1 MYNGIDDQ
9 RPLALG
15 VVSLSVIVALM
26 ASIWPMAGW
35 ASWLRP
41 ELAIMIVMYWI
52 IIAPFRIGM
61 TFAFCLGLAVDI
73 LEGAVLCQNALALT
87 LVAYG
92 VSLLRQRISMLS
104 IAEQSAVIFLL
115 VVLQHFVNF
124 WVHSLTGGIYFSMA
138 FLLPALVSAI
148 LWPLVKLSLDR
159 LRL

>member
-15 VVSLSVIVALM
+15 VITVSVLIALT
-26 ASIWPMAGW
+26 AAIWPMAGW

-41 ELAIMIVMYWI
+41 ELATMIVMYWI
-52 IIAPFRIGM
+52 IVAPFRVGM
-61 TFAFCLGLAVDI
+61 TFAWCLGIAVDI

-104 IAEQSAVIFLL
+104 IAEQSAVVFLL

-124 WVHSLTGGIYFSMA
+124 WVHSLTAGIYFNIA
-138 FLLPALVSAI
+138 FLVPALVSAI
-148 LWPLVKLSLDR
+148 LWPLVKLCLDR